1 MNTTV
6 TQVEKLKIG
15 DVEIYLEDFGEGKGK
30 IILSNPSSTSYSY
43 YWNAMGGSLKEFLCQ
58 LNGEYFA
65 RCLIGANDRFVIDW
79 KKTFAEVRKHIRN
92 ELSLPW
98 YSNMEFQIEMRHRLN
113 RFQRNCVEYNTAEY
127 FVHGFDYDFV
137 NRLDFYLIEDNR
149 EYLEKDFKRIDEVW
163 HFLVKKEGPEYL
175 KLIDLLKKLQKILNK
190 KAH

>member
-30 IILSNPSSTSYSY
+30 IILSNTNGTSYSY
-43 YWNAMGGSLKEFLCQ
+43 YWNAMGGSLKEFLSS
-58 LNGEYFA
+58 LSGDYFA
-65 RCLIGANDRFVIDW
+65 RCLLGPNDRFVIDW
-79 KKTFAEVRKHIRN
+79 KKTFAEVRRHIRN

-98 YSNMEFQIEMRHRLN
+98 YSNMEFQVEMRRRLN
-113 RFQRNCVEYNTAEY
+113 RFQRNCVESNTAEY

-137 NRLDFYLIEDNR
+137 ERLDFYLIEENR